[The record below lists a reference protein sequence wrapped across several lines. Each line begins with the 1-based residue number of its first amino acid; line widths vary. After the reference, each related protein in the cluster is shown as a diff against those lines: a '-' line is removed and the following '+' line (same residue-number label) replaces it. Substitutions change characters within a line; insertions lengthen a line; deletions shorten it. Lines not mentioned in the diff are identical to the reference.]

1 MGKEL
6 DIYQTLPIKYEDKIP
21 VFSSSDGYIKNYEK
35 ISKDHLKALENTG
48 HNPFM
53 KEEHWIEVEDS
64 TVELVNKYTKQFE
77 KDFKILDVGVGL
89 GRLLERINTQEKYG
103 LDISFDYLKQAKIKG
118 IEVCLAKIEDMP
130 YKEDLFDCVV
140 CTDVLEHVFD
150 LNDSIQK
157 ILKVLKEDGVLI
169 IRVPYKEDLSH
180 YLSDECPYELVHLR
194 NFDEYNLELLFKKIF
209 RCTVLEHT
217 LSGYYS
223 GRLKIF
229 NDYKHI
235 KHLIKITM
243 NSSFFSKF
251 NFIDK
256 LKKMTTNPS
265 EINVVIK
272 K

>member
-1 MGKEL
+1 MGNHL
-6 DIYQTLPIKYEDKIP
+6 DIYHINPIKFEDEIP
-21 VFSSSDGYIKNYEK
+21 VFSSSDRYIKNYEK

-64 TVELVNKYTKQFE
+64 TVELVNKYTKHFK

-103 LDISFDYLKQAKIKG
+103 LDISLDYLKQAKIKG

-140 CTDVLEHVFD
+140 CTDVLEHVID
-150 LNDSIQK
+150 LNESVSK
-157 ILKVLKEDGVLI
+157 IMKVLKEDGVLI

-194 NFDEYNLELLFKKIF
+194 NFDEYNLKLLFQKIF
-209 RCTVLEHT
+209 KCNMLQYS

-223 GRLKIF
+223 GRLKIL

-235 KHLIKITM
+235 KHLIKLLM
-243 NSSFFSKF
+243 NSSFLSKF
-251 NFIDK
+251 NFMEKI
-256 LKKMTTNPS
+256 KKMITNPS